1 MRMSQSVVTALALLL
16 LSCAGVLSPAAA
28 SVPATGVIPKV
39 IRLVGAS
46 SGVLSTSVGDFTV
59 TVNDNAN
66 NPIQGSSVILDFT
79 NCGTSDVRFAS
90 GQLEAGLT
98 TDCPTKSVRGLTN
111 ASGQITFKIMGNSQ
125 NPTGGAAGL
134 AVPCLRIFADGVLLD
149 PHHVGTFAGV
159 KAVIVA
165 PYDETGSAG
174 FTALDLSAFIGDLFH
189 VPATYYA
196 RSDFDGNGAV
206 TALDLSNQVGALFAG
221 SWTATAAVCP

>member
-1 MRMSQSVVTALALLL
+1 MTGLVRKATL
-16 LSCAGVLSPAAA
+16 LSVCGLFVAGAAMA
-28 SVPATGVIPKV
+28 SVPSPDLSLVGKV
-39 IRLVGAS
+39 MKLVGAS
-46 SGVLSTSVGDFTV
+46 SGVLSTTVGDYTV
-59 TVNDNAN
+59 TVNDIAG
-66 NPIQGSSVILDFT
+66 NPVQNSSVVLDFT
-79 NCGTSDVRFAS
+79 NCGTSDVRIAS
-90 GQLEAGLT
+90 GQLEAGLV
-98 TDCPTKSVRGLTN
+98 TDCATKSVRASTN
-111 ASGQITFKIMGNSQ
+111 ASGQFTFKVMGNSQ

-189 VPATYYA
+189 VPATYFA